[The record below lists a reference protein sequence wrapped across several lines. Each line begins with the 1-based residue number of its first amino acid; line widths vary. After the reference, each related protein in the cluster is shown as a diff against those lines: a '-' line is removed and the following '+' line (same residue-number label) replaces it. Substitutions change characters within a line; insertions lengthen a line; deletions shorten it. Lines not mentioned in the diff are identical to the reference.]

1 MSVFVVYKRNSG
13 NKSDTMVSY
22 SSSRET
28 AEQLI
33 PPNSKDFYIQELP
46 KLELN
51 KPKYSGGL
59 WTRTDAAIEKE
70 HEEYIKKS
78 VVTDPMSHR
87 TEYPT
92 ELPEAVAYYIK
103 GFKDPQRQE
112 TRSVEL
118 FNCLDDLSC
127 KKISLNITKNKPQ
140 GTPRTTREPN
150 RHGVFKKNYT
160 NNKII
165 IPKTGYNIPATKPKQ
180 PVFYKQQP
188 NKPSI
193 NIVDGKRVF
202 RWSFSFSYPNMKPVV
217 YKIFIENQHESTEIN
232 FVAGPIYHDRDF
244 KLIAYTTTQE
254 KAEKMIMKE
263 LKKLIAIGKI
273 RSC

>member
-1 MSVFVVYKRNSG
+1 M
-13 NKSDTMVSY
+13 
-22 SSSRET
+22 
-28 AEQLI
+28 Q
-33 PPNSKDFYIQELP
+33 KDFTQY
-46 KLELN
+46 
-51 KPKYSGGL
+51 
-59 WTRTDAAIEKE
+59 
-70 HEEYIKKS
+70 
-78 VVTDPMSHR
+78 
-87 TEYPT
+87 
-92 ELPEAVAYYIK
+92 
-103 GFKDPQRQE
+103 
-112 TRSVEL
+112 
-118 FNCLDDLSC
+118 
-127 KKISLNITKNKPQ
+127 KPQ
-140 GTPRTTREPN
+140 GAPRTTREPN